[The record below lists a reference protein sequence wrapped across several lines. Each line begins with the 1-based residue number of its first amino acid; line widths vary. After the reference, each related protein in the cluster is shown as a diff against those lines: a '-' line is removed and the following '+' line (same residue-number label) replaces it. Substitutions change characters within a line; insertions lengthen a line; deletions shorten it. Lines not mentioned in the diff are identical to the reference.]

1 MKEWFKYF
9 CSVFG
14 QALHTVIKNVVGVV
28 IIVSLLGII
37 ILSFAGM
44 GLCLQHLFTGEPLV
58 SNWLYAS
65 PFVFILGMA
74 LLKTYLDW

>member
-1 MKEWFKYF
+1 MKEWFEYF

-14 QALHTVIKNVVGVV
+14 KALYTVIKNVVCVVIMVSLLV
-28 IIVSLLGII
+28 IIV
-37 ILSFAGM
+37 LSFASM
-44 GLCLQHLFTGEPLV
+44 GLCLHHLFTGEPLV

-65 PFVFILGMA
+65 PFVFILVMA